1 MCVSWCFLRWFLIIF
16 TYLCF
21 MHIVFQEL
29 VVFFCS
35 GLFFNGIRS
44 GCCPDVNCIRAWGL
58 EENMYHKQTRW
69 IRGGN
74 GGARHVTYRGEEPR
88 ATSTVMATLPAV
100 HIHYSEYI
108 GLSFTLHTT
117 SRLFIRHVLVKG
129 KTATLHE
136 RTIYN
141 LVILA
146 SSHDPT
152 RSSEFIYPCNRLP
165 ISFTTHLTI
174 HFIITLFWKVSN
186 SFYFSVSLLFPPF
199 SLDTET
205 PLSWV
210 VNHILYSAAEATP
223 PPHLFF

>member
-1 MCVSWCFLRWFLIIF
+1 MLAKAYNKMTETVQLCLVLQAIEWESAVLVWVFFMERTEKSKWDETFYVYRNNVCFLVFFTLIFNYIYVSVRHAHCISR
-16 TYLCF
+16 TGC
-21 MHIVFQEL
+21 
-29 VVFFCS
+29 FFCS

-129 KTATLHE
+129 KNSNTARE
-136 RTIYN
+136 DDI
-141 LVILA
+141 
-146 SSHDPT
+146 
-152 RSSEFIYPCNRLP
+152 
-165 ISFTTHLTI
+165 
-174 HFIITLFWKVSN
+174 
-186 SFYFSVSLLFPPF
+186 
-199 SLDTET
+199 
-205 PLSWV
+205 
-210 VNHILYSAAEATP
+210 
-223 PPHLFF
+223 

>member
-1 MCVSWCFLRWFLIIF
+1 MYNKMTETVQLCLVLQAIEWESAVLVWVFFMERTEKSKWDETFYVCRNNVCFL
-16 TYLCF
+16 
-21 MHIVFQEL
+21 
-29 VVFFCS
+29 VFFTLIFNYIYVSVLHAHCISRTGCFLCS
-35 GLFFNGIRS
+35 GLFFIGIRS

-129 KTATLHE
+129 KNSNTARE
-136 RTIYN
+136 DDI
-141 LVILA
+141 
-146 SSHDPT
+146 
-152 RSSEFIYPCNRLP
+152 
-165 ISFTTHLTI
+165 
-174 HFIITLFWKVSN
+174 
-186 SFYFSVSLLFPPF
+186 
-199 SLDTET
+199 
-205 PLSWV
+205 
-210 VNHILYSAAEATP
+210 
-223 PPHLFF
+223 

>member
-1 MCVSWCFLRWFLIIF
+1 MLAKAYNKMTETVQLCLVLQAIEWESAVLVWFFSWKGRRRVSEMKLFMYIEIMCVSWCFLRWFLIIF
-16 TYLCF
+16 TYLCV

-44 GCCPDVNCIRAWGL
+44 GCCPDVNCILVRAWGL

-129 KTATLHE
+129 KNSNTARE
-136 RTIYN
+136 DDI
-141 LVILA
+141 
-146 SSHDPT
+146 
-152 RSSEFIYPCNRLP
+152 
-165 ISFTTHLTI
+165 
-174 HFIITLFWKVSN
+174 
-186 SFYFSVSLLFPPF
+186 
-199 SLDTET
+199 
-205 PLSWV
+205 
-210 VNHILYSAAEATP
+210 
-223 PPHLFF
+223 

>member
-1 MCVSWCFLRWFLIIF
+1 MLAKAYNKMTETVQLCLVLQAIEWESAVLVWVFFMERTEKSKWDETFYVYRNNVCFLVFLRWFLIIF
-16 TYLCF
+16 TYLCV

-129 KTATLHE
+129 KNSNTARE
-136 RTIYN
+136 DDI
-141 LVILA
+141 
-146 SSHDPT
+146 
-152 RSSEFIYPCNRLP
+152 
-165 ISFTTHLTI
+165 
-174 HFIITLFWKVSN
+174 
-186 SFYFSVSLLFPPF
+186 
-199 SLDTET
+199 
-205 PLSWV
+205 
-210 VNHILYSAAEATP
+210 
-223 PPHLFF
+223 

>member
-1 MCVSWCFLRWFLIIF
+1 MIESKTITWCCWKDGEVFKPCFMLAKTYNKMTETVQLCLVLQAIEWESAVLVWVFFSWKGRRRVSEMKLFMYIEIMCVSWCFLRWFLIIF
-16 TYLCF
+16 TYLCV

-129 KTATLHE
+129 KNSNTARE
-136 RTIYN
+136 DDI
-141 LVILA
+141 
-146 SSHDPT
+146 
-152 RSSEFIYPCNRLP
+152 
-165 ISFTTHLTI
+165 
-174 HFIITLFWKVSN
+174 
-186 SFYFSVSLLFPPF
+186 
-199 SLDTET
+199 
-205 PLSWV
+205 
-210 VNHILYSAAEATP
+210 
-223 PPHLFF
+223 

>member
-1 MCVSWCFLRWFLIIF
+1 MERTEKSKWDETFYVYRNSVCFLVFLRWFLIIF
-16 TYLCF
+16 TYLCV

-129 KTATLHE
+129 KNSNTARE
-136 RTIYN
+136 DDI
-141 LVILA
+141 
-146 SSHDPT
+146 
-152 RSSEFIYPCNRLP
+152 
-165 ISFTTHLTI
+165 
-174 HFIITLFWKVSN
+174 
-186 SFYFSVSLLFPPF
+186 
-199 SLDTET
+199 
-205 PLSWV
+205 
-210 VNHILYSAAEATP
+210 
-223 PPHLFF
+223 

>member
-1 MCVSWCFLRWFLIIF
+1 MLAKAYNKMTETVQLCLVLQAIEWESAVLVWFFSWKGRRRVSEMKLFMYIEIMCVSWCFLRRFLIIF
-16 TYLCF
+16 TYMCV

-129 KTATLHE
+129 KNSNTARE
-136 RTIYN
+136 DDI
-141 LVILA
+141 
-146 SSHDPT
+146 
-152 RSSEFIYPCNRLP
+152 
-165 ISFTTHLTI
+165 
-174 HFIITLFWKVSN
+174 
-186 SFYFSVSLLFPPF
+186 
-199 SLDTET
+199 
-205 PLSWV
+205 
-210 VNHILYSAAEATP
+210 
-223 PPHLFF
+223 

>member
-1 MCVSWCFLRWFLIIF
+1 MLAKAYNKMTETVQLCLVLQAIEWESAVLVWVFFMERTEKSKWDETFYVYRNNVCFL
-16 TYLCF
+16 
-21 MHIVFQEL
+21 
-29 VVFFCS
+29 VFFTLIFNYIYVYVRHAHCISRTGCFLCS
-35 GLFFNGIRS
+35 GLFFIGIRS

-129 KTATLHE
+129 KNSNTARE
-136 RTIYN
+136 DDI
-141 LVILA
+141 
-146 SSHDPT
+146 
-152 RSSEFIYPCNRLP
+152 
-165 ISFTTHLTI
+165 
-174 HFIITLFWKVSN
+174 
-186 SFYFSVSLLFPPF
+186 
-199 SLDTET
+199 
-205 PLSWV
+205 
-210 VNHILYSAAEATP
+210 
-223 PPHLFF
+223 

>member
-1 MCVSWCFLRWFLIIF
+1 MLAKAYNKMTETVQLCLVLQAFEWESAVLVWFFFMERTEKSKWDETFYVYRNNVCFLVFFTLIFNYIYVSVRHAHCISR
-16 TYLCF
+16 TGC
-21 MHIVFQEL
+21 
-29 VVFFCS
+29 FFCS

-129 KTATLHE
+129 KNSNTARE
-136 RTIYN
+136 DDI
-141 LVILA
+141 
-146 SSHDPT
+146 
-152 RSSEFIYPCNRLP
+152 
-165 ISFTTHLTI
+165 
-174 HFIITLFWKVSN
+174 
-186 SFYFSVSLLFPPF
+186 
-199 SLDTET
+199 
-205 PLSWV
+205 
-210 VNHILYSAAEATP
+210 
-223 PPHLFF
+223 

>member
-1 MCVSWCFLRWFLIIF
+1 MLAKAYNKMTETVQLCLVLQAIEWESAVLVWVFFMERTEKSKWDETFYVYRNNVCFLVFFLRWLLIIF
-16 TYLCF
+16 TYLGV

-117 SRLFIRHVLVKG
+117 SQLFIRHVLVKG
-129 KTATLHE
+129 KNSNTARE
-136 RTIYN
+136 DDI
-141 LVILA
+141 
-146 SSHDPT
+146 
-152 RSSEFIYPCNRLP
+152 
-165 ISFTTHLTI
+165 
-174 HFIITLFWKVSN
+174 
-186 SFYFSVSLLFPPF
+186 
-199 SLDTET
+199 
-205 PLSWV
+205 
-210 VNHILYSAAEATP
+210 
-223 PPHLFF
+223 